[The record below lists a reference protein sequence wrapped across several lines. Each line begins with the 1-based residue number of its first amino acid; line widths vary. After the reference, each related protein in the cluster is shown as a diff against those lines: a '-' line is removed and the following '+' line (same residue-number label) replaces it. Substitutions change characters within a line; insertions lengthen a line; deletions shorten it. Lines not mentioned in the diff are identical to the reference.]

1 LVNYFG
7 GVYDTQFEVAVC
19 LSALRQR
26 PIFIKLADF
35 FGVSIS
41 QMLSQNPNF
50 DYEKIQKEIKG
61 KTSIANLPPFISNKK
76 IKQHKALQIDLLD
89 IGQSK
94 KLIAKWLNKTNI

>member
-1 LVNYFG
+1 M
-7 GVYDTQFEVAVC
+7 
-19 LSALRQR
+19 LSAV
-26 PIFIKLADF
+26 IKLADF

-50 DYEKIQKEIKG
+50 DYEKMQKGIEG
-61 KTSIANLPPFISNKK
+61 KTGISNLPPVISDKK
-76 IKQHKALQIDLLD
+76 TRKDRALRIDLLD